1 MGIKVRIKETLEKVI
16 EIEARNRK
24 EALEIAQINYSA
36 AESDYVLT
44 ADNYT
49 DVDFQVVEEC

>member
-1 MGIKVRIKETLEKVI
+1 MGLKVRIKETLEKVV

-24 EALEIAQINYSA
+24 EALEIAQINYLD

-44 ADNYT
+44 ADDYS
-49 DVDFQVVEEC
+49 DVNFQVVEE

>member
-1 MGIKVRIKETLEKVI
+1 MGIKVRIKETLEKVV

-24 EALEIAQINYSA
+24 EALEIAQINYLD

-44 ADNYT
+44 ADDYS
-49 DVDFQVVEEC
+49 DVNFQVVEE